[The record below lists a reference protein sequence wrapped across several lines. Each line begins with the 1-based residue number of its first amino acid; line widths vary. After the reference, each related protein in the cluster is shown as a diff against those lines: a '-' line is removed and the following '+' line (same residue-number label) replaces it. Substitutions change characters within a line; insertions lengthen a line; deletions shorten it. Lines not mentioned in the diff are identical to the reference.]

1 MSLDSDSPPAIGL
14 EMNVFLPIK
23 NLLKFPRQKKILKAT
38 STYIAYKMP
47 NVLLLG
53 HMSNIKLGDSIRTF
67 QHFLLITQ
75 HLGHSEIIYKLPF
88 S

>member
-1 MSLDSDSPPAIGL
+1 MSLDSGGPPAIGL

-23 NLLKFPRQKKILKAT
+23 NLSKFPRRKKILKAA
-38 STYIAYKMP
+38 STYIACKMP

-53 HMSNIKLGDSIRTF
+53 HVSNIKLGDSIRTF

-75 HLGHSEIIYKLPF
+75 HLGHSEIVCKLPF